1 MVEPIKL
8 HFPFFFFSLL
18 KGTDLS
24 SMMPKNKMVSFLVR
38 ELRDLRIIC
47 RVRNFLIGGCV
58 TVPTQPSKLGSL
70 KKTVGDFRLPLR
82 FTDFGTQ
89 GGAKMGGVLVEMG

>member
-1 MVEPIKL
+1 M
-8 HFPFFFFSLL
+8 
-18 KGTDLS
+18 
-24 SMMPKNKMVSFLVR
+24 
-38 ELRDLRIIC
+38 
-47 RVRNFLIGGCV
+47 

-89 GGAKMGGVLVEMG
+89 GGAKMGGVLVEMGYIGAGIFS

>member
-1 MVEPIKL
+1 MWTADGK
-8 HFPFFFFSLL
+8 PFSEVRDRCI
-18 KGTDLS
+18 GA
-24 SMMPKNKMVSFLVR
+24 KNMAFAL
-38 ELRDLRIIC
+38 
-47 RVRNFLIGGCV
+47 RNFLIGGCV